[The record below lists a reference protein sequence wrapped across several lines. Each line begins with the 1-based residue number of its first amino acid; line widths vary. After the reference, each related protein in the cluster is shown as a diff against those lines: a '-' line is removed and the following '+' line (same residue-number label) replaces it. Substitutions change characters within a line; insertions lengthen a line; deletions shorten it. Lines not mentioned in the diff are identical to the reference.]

1 MQSTNTPESTS
12 PFLSKI
18 EGWPYSITI
27 DGKLYSHQSN
37 RFIKTFK
44 QNRGYWLAHLR
55 ANNQRKTMLVHR
67 LVALAFIPNPDE
79 LPEVN
84 HKDGDKD
91 NNHASNLEW
100 STHADNIDHAYKNR
114 LHRGAAKL
122 SDEKVI
128 AMRRLMRH
136 GMSPSQLSRLMC
148 MDLGHVCQIRRGDIF
163 RHVRESSV

>member
-1 MQSTNTPESTS
+1 MQLTSTPEFTS
-12 PFLSKI
+12 PVLKKI

-44 QNRGYWLAHLR
+44 QNRGYLVAHLR
-55 ANNQRKTMLVHR
+55 HRGERKALLVHR
-67 LVALAFIPNPDE
+67 LVALAFVSNPKE
-79 LPEVN
+79 LAEVN
-84 HKDGDKD
+84 HKDGNKE

-100 STHADNIDHAYKNR
+100 TTHADNIQHAYKNR

-148 MDLGHVCQIRRGDIF
+148 MDLSHVCQIRRGDIF
-163 RHVRESSV
+163 RNLREGSV

>member
-18 EGWPYSITI
+18 EDWPYSITI
-27 DGKLYSHQSN
+27 DGKLYSHHNN

-44 QNRGYWLAHLR
+44 QNSGYWLAHLR
-55 ANNQRKTMLVHR
+55 ANGQRKAMLVHR
-67 LVALAFIPNPDE
+67 LVALAFIPNPNE

-84 HKDGDKD
+84 HQDGDKD

-100 STHADNIDHAYKNR
+100 STRAGNQEHACRTRLNR
-114 LHRGAAKL
+114 GNAKL

-148 MDLGHVCQIRRGDIF
+148 MELSHVCQIRRGDIF
-163 RHVRESSV
+163 KHVREASL